1 MVKFSLDEKA
11 DLPIV
16 YYSIVVEQSS
26 LIRREPVAVVV
37 VVVVRRSIV
46 VDIAN
51 VVRVVVV
58 TGPKDTEL
66 NRRKILSTSPISL
79 RS

>member
-26 LIRREPVAVVV
+26 LMV
-37 VVVVRRSIV
+37 SQ
-46 VDIAN
+46 
-51 VVRVVVV
+51 
-58 TGPKDTEL
+58 
-66 NRRKILSTSPISL
+66 SL
-79 RS
+79 PHIK